1 MLLSIN
7 IPIDRF
13 LPQRPGCLFAAF
25 TSTFMLVGLILL
37 VVAGNQMLQEQKYQ
51 SGQCTITAKQ
61 LEHDI
66 STTTSTNS
74 NGSKT
79 TTSTDVYAPYFEYTV
94 HAANGRSY
102 SANGYDGSN
111 TYTSDRDGQQ
121 AIVDH
126 YTIGQS
132 YQCWYNPT
140 NPAQAVLV
148 RQPDWLLIIL
158 GGAFLL
164 AGAFFTILV
173 IIAFRDPSRQRER
186 SGIILS
192 SNEFSR
198 YE

>member
-7 IPIDRF
+7 RSISRF
-13 LPQRPGCLFAAF
+13 FSQRPGCLFALF
-25 TSTFMLVGLILL
+25 TSIFMLVGLILL
-37 VVAGNQMLQEQKYQ
+37 AIAGNQMLQEQRYR

-74 NGSKT
+74 NGSKI
-79 TTSTDVYAPYFEYTV
+79 TTSTNVYAPYFEYTV
-94 HAANGRSY
+94 HAANGRNYAS
-102 SANGYDGSN
+102 SGYDGSN

-126 YTIGQS
+126 YNIGQS

-148 RQPDWLLIIL
+148 RQPDWVLILI
-158 GGAFLL
+158 GGFFLL
-164 AGAFFTILV
+164 LGAVFVSIGLF
-173 IIAFRDPSRQRER
+173 AFRNSARAHER
-186 SGIILS
+186 SNVIPGA
-192 SNEFSR
+192 NESYR